1 MLELKAKRN
10 LEEVKQEMT
19 IFATS
24 EDLGKA
30 FKNINECA
38 KTREIEEMEKRVT
51 PLVEQ
56 AVEMLETCTL
66 ENGQIK
72 EMIRRFD
79 EVISEKVNK
88 VALEQYSK
96 DANGLYVTAANFH
109 QQTQALAKT
118 SVEIK
123 REISDI
129 NKQI

>member
-1 MLELKAKRN
+1 VLELKAKRN

-30 FKNINECA
+30 FKKINDCA
-38 KTREIEEMEKRVT
+38 KTREIEEMENRVT

-109 QQTQALAKT
+109 QQTQAQAKT
-118 SVEIK
+118 SLEIK

>member
-30 FKNINECA
+30 FKKIKECA

-96 DANGLYVTAANFH
+96 DANGLFVTAANFH

>member
-30 FKNINECA
+30 FKKIKECA
-38 KTREIEEMEKRVT
+38 KTKEIEEMEKRVT

-109 QQTQALAKT
+109 QQTQALTKT

-123 REISDI
+123 REMSDI

>member
-30 FKNINECA
+30 FKKIKECA
-38 KTREIEEMEKRVT
+38 KTKEIEEMEKRVT

-56 AVEMLETCTL
+56 AVEMLETCTH

>member
-1 MLELKAKRN
+1 
-10 LEEVKQEMT
+10 
-19 IFATS
+19 
-24 EDLGKA
+24 
-30 FKNINECA
+30 
-38 KTREIEEMEKRVT
+38 MEKRVT

-109 QQTQALAKT
+109 QQNQALAKT

>member
-30 FKNINECA
+30 FNKIKECA

>member
-30 FKNINECA
+30 FKIIKECA
-38 KTREIEEMEKRVT
+38 KIKEIDEMEKRVT

-56 AVEMLETCTL
+56 AVEKLETCTH

-79 EVISEKVNK
+79 EVISDKVNK

-123 REISDI
+123 REMSDI

>member
-30 FKNINECA
+30 FKIIKECA
-38 KTREIEEMEKRVT
+38 KTKEIDEMEKRVT

-109 QQTQALAKT
+109 QQTQALTKT